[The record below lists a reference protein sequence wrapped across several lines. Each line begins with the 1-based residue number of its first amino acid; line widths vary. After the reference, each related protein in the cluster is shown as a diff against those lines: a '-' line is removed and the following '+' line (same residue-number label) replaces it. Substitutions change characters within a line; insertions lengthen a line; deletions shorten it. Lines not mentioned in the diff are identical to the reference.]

1 MTTTTLFINELPC
14 TCETCMAYLRVT
26 DGDYEHSFVVA
37 HTSGL
42 KQCIKPTTSNH
53 RSPRHLGG
61 RLRGQLGDIYR
72 SKYVNFTPKQ
82 KSYLR
87 IVFDEHPSV
96 GRNDLYK
103 DRINTIREQLIDMGY
118 PHQIITHT
126 KIMAWFKNERYRRR
140 HRIR

>member
-1 MTTTTLFINELPC
+1 MTAPTLFTNELPC
-14 TCETCMAYLRVT
+14 TCETCMTYIRLT

-42 KQCIKPTTSNH
+42 KQCIKPTT
-53 RSPRHLGG
+53 
-61 RLRGQLGDIYR
+61 LRTTFNA
-72 SKYVNFTPKQ
+72 SKSRQRINFTPNQ

-96 GRNDLYK
+96 GRKDLYK

-126 KIMAWFKNERYRRR
+126 KIMAWFKNERYRRL